1 MSRTQSL
8 NSEGRCAPFACLPSQ
23 GKQTSGNGMGELQ
36 LSWRHGW
43 REKLGK
49 LLDFIPKMKWSVTVM
64 MLQSYGE
71 CGR

>member
-23 GKQTSGNGMGELQ
+23 GKQTPGNSIG
-36 LSWRHGW
+36 SSSFHGW

-49 LLDFIPKMKWSVTVM
+49 LLDFIPKMKRSVTVM